1 MDALRKAAHSVFKPK
16 RPKITFAV
24 VQKRHHTRMFINQR
38 PGAPAPQAQQQ
49 QPQGQG
55 GRGGYN
61 RPPTP
66 AGPSTNV
73 PSGVVVDTVITHP
86 REFDFYLYSHG
97 GNLGTSRP
105 SHYHLLWD
113 ENNFSY
119 NS

>member
-1 MDALRKAAHSVFKPK
+1 
-16 RPKITFAV
+16 
-24 VQKRHHTRMFINQR
+24 MFLNQR
-38 PGAPAPQAQQQ
+38 PGAPPPQAQQQ

-55 GRGGYN
+55 ARGGYN
-61 RPPTP
+61 NRPPPP

>member
-1 MDALRKAAHSVFKPK
+1 
-16 RPKITFAV
+16 
-24 VQKRHHTRMFINQR
+24 MFLNQR
-38 PGAPAPQAQQQ
+38 HTAPPPPPPPQAQQQ
-49 QPQGQG
+49 KQQGQG
-55 GRGGYN
+55 GRGYN
-61 RPPTP
+61 RPPP
-66 AGPSTNV
+66 PGPSTNV
-73 PSGVVVDTVITHP
+73 PSGVVVDTIITHP

>member
-24 VQKRHHTRMFINQR
+24 VQKRHHTRMFLNQR
-38 PGAPAPQAQQQ
+38 PTAPPPQAKQQQ
-49 QPQGQG
+49 QQGQG
-55 GRGGYN
+55 GRGYI
-61 RPPTP
+61 RPPP